1 MTPSC
6 IFDERN
12 TIVPPSF
19 TTSEGEYVR
28 PINDSPISPK
38 LLYSH
43 SPLNS
48 GNLKAG
54 TLKILALDGPYISIV
69 YRLNYYRVMTE
80 KSIKEVSD
88 LWKRD
93 KKQYV
98 KQSTYAAYILILE
111 NHILPAFEGNTT
123 ISEDDVQ
130 AFVFNKLESGM
141 RQKTVRDIV
150 IVLKMVVR
158 YGAKLG
164 LDWKSDWQLHY
175 PTSQGKDAIEV
186 LSIENHRKIMNY
198 IQGNFTFKNLGV
210 YVCLSSGLRIGE
222 ICALKWEDIDV
233 RESVIHVRRTLERVY
248 VMDEEPRRTVLIEGM
263 PKTVNSVRD
272 IPITKNLMKMLKPLC
287 SIVNPDYYVLSNE
300 SKPIE
305 PRTYRNYYKALMQE
319 LGIPRIKFHGLRHSF
334 ATRCIESNCDYKT
347 VSVLLGHS
355 NIGTTLNLY
364 VHPNLEQKK
373 KCLDKAFKFMK

>member
-1 MTPSC
+1 
-6 IFDERN
+6 
-12 TIVPPSF
+12 
-19 TTSEGEYVR
+19 
-28 PINDSPISPK
+28 
-38 LLYSH
+38 
-43 SPLNS
+43 
-48 GNLKAG
+48 
-54 TLKILALDGPYISIV
+54 
-69 YRLNYYRVMTE
+69 MTE

-88 LWKRD
+88 LWKRE

-111 NHILPAFEGNTT
+111 NHILPAFGGNTT
-123 ISEDDVQ
+123 ICEDDVQ
-130 AFVFNKLESGM
+130 GFVFDKLESGM

-164 LDWKSDWQLHY
+164 LDWKPDWQLHY
-175 PTSQGKDAIEV
+175 PTSQSKDAIEV

-198 IQGNFTFKNLGV
+198 IQSNFTFKNLGV

-233 RESVIHVRRTLERVY
+233 REQVIHVRRTLERVY

-263 PKTVNSVRD
+263 PKTANSVRD
-272 IPITKNLMKMLKPLC
+272 IPITGNLMKMIKPLC
-287 SIVNPDYYVLSNE
+287 GIVNPAYYILSNE
-300 SKPIE
+300 NKPIE
-305 PRTYRNYYKALMQE
+305 PRTYRNYYKALMRK
-319 LGIPRIKFHGLRHSF
+319 LGIPEIKFHGLRHSF

-373 KCLDKAFKFMK
+373 KCLDKAFRFMK

>member
-1 MTPSC
+1 
-6 IFDERN
+6 
-12 TIVPPSF
+12 
-19 TTSEGEYVR
+19 
-28 PINDSPISPK
+28 
-38 LLYSH
+38 
-43 SPLNS
+43 
-48 GNLKAG
+48 
-54 TLKILALDGPYISIV
+54 
-69 YRLNYYRVMTE
+69 MTE

-111 NHILPAFEGNTT
+111 KHILPAFGDNTT

-130 AFVFNKLESGM
+130 GFIFSKLESGM

-175 PTSQGKDAIEV
+175 PTSQSKDAIEV

-198 IQGNFTFKNLGV
+198 IHGNFTFRNLGV

-233 RESVIHVRRTLERVY
+233 REHVIHVRRTLERVY
-248 VMDEEPRRTVLIEGM
+248 VIDEEPRRTVLIEGM
-263 PKTVNSVRD
+263 PKTANSVRD
-272 IPITKNLMKMLKPLC
+272 IPITGNLMKMIKPLC
-287 SIVNPDYYVLSNE
+287 GIVNPAYYVLSNE
-300 SKPIE
+300 NKPIE
-305 PRTYRNYYKALMQE
+305 PRTYRNYYKALMRKI
-319 LGIPRIKFHGLRHSF
+319 GIPEIKFHGLRHSF

-373 KCLDKAFKFMK
+373 KCLDKAFRFMK